1 MKHIFR
7 KLTSFLLIAALA
19 ACLLA
24 ALATPALAASVRTKT
39 ITLNYTG
46 TVKVNLG
53 ETLQL
58 KATLKPAN
66 STESIRW
73 NCASTRI
80 ATVSQ
85 DGLVTPVSPG
95 TVTVA
100 ARSGTKRAAV
110 KIKVVDPTVPTK
122 ITLDKTGTVKLYL
135 GEALSLTPTVLP
147 ATAVQDIAWNVSNWS
162 LATVE
167 NGVVTPLKP
176 GKITVAARTV
186 NKLRAAV
193 KVQIIDPTMPTSI
206 KLDKSGTV
214 KLPIAGKLRL
224 NPSIKP
230 DTADRDVNWK
240 SSNKKVATVSED
252 GVVTGVNTGTVTITA
267 ATPRGGLKASV
278 KIKVYDDYT
287 APVPVPQGYS
297 SPYVIYV
304 CKPTHTLAVIGRDAN
319 GEYSKTLRVFPTGTG
334 KNGKTKVGTFT
345 IQKKERW
352 HCWGSTYSPYA
363 SRHSGGLYI
372 HGPIYS
378 SKSSNSLKPGTYNAV
393 GTNCSSGCLRTTS
406 GCAAWVYY
414 NCPAGTMVLITDN
427 SRFSAKRPKSISG
440 SKDPTDPGSNPEI
453 PVTGFSLAPTD
464 LFLEQGEARAI
475 HVSDVQPSNNSTGGK
490 FVYKSSDTSV
500 ATVSADGM
508 ITAVGPGSARITV
521 TADDVLGWSEAISIA
536 VTAPV
541 EDAGDVLSADE
552 ALDIEDEPSEITEA
566 VEFNGLSVVP
576 EPVEEESTEA
586 VQDIDV
592 PADAE

>member
-1 MKHIFR
+1 MKHMFR

-19 ACLLA
+19 ACLVA
-24 ALATPALAASVRTKT
+24 VLATPALAATVKTKA
-39 ITLNYTG
+39 ITLDRTG
-46 TVKVNLG
+46 TIKLNLG

-58 KATLKPAN
+58 KATLKPAT

-73 NCASTRI
+73 NSSPKSVAI
-80 ATVSQ
+80 VSE
-85 DGLVTPVSPG
+85 DGLVTPLSPG

-110 KIKVVDPTVPTK
+110 KIKVVDPTIPTK

-135 GEALSLTPTVLP
+135 GETLSLTPTVLP
-147 ATAVQDIAWNVSNWS
+147 DTAVQDVAWNVSDWS
-162 LATVE
+162 LATIE
-167 NGVVTPLKP
+167 NGVVTPLKA

-206 KLDKSGTV
+206 KLDRTGTV
-214 KLPIAGKLRL
+214 KLPIAAKLRL
-224 NPSIKP
+224 NPTIKP
-230 DTADRDVNWK
+230 DTADKDVTWK
-240 SSNKKVATVSED
+240 SSNKKVATVSAD
-252 GVVTGVNTGTVTITA
+252 GVVTGVNVGTVTITA
-267 ATPRGGLKASV
+267 TTPRGGKQASV

-287 APVPVPQGYS
+287 APVPVPSGYS

-378 SKSSNSLKPGTYNAV
+378 SKSSSSLKPGTYNAI
-393 GTNCSSGCLRTTS
+393 GTDCSSGCLRTTS

-475 HVSDVQPSNNSTGGK
+475 FVSNVLPTNNSTGGK
-490 FVYKSSDTSV
+490 FIYKSSDTSV
-500 ATVSADGM
+500 ATVSAAGM

-521 TADDVLGWSEAISIA
+521 TADDVLGWSETISIA

-541 EDAGDVLSADE
+541 EDDGEALSADE
-552 ALDIEDEPSEITEA
+552 ALDVVDEPAEITEA

-576 EPVEEESTEA
+576 EPVDEESVE
-586 VQDIDV
+586 VVGDIDA